1 MLSNLFL
8 KGSALSVYVMCCQ
21 DLRSAEEMLRYPEF
35 MIQVSFILVA
45 REGVKFQITLD
56 ITVKKLNFKI

>member
-1 MLSNLFL
+1 
-8 KGSALSVYVMCCQ
+8 MCCQ